1 MKKPKIDLLT
11 VLFMVVLL
19 CTDAYCLTTV
29 GVGGVKI
36 LGYINW
42 VVGGFYILIM
52 LVCFL
57 LVFAEWY
64 ARNEK
69 AKSNNDSKVGAKAS
83 DGPVVTINKNLDEN
97 KEEK

>member
-1 MKKPKIDLLT
+1 MKKSKINFLT
-11 VLFMVVLL
+11 VLFMAMLL
-19 CTDAYCLTTV
+19 CTDGYCLTTV

-42 VVGGFYILIM
+42 VVGGFYILVM
-52 LVCFL
+52 LACAL
-57 LVFAEWY
+57 LIFAEWY
-64 ARNEK
+64 AKSEK
-69 AKSNNDSKVGAKAS
+69 TKSDDSKIGAKAS